1 MAEKGPPAPTPK
13 PVRAKIPAPAKTK
26 ALPKPNTTRTNI
38 PLEPKVVIR
47 PVDQPADQPE
57 DQNNLHP
64 PNQPNNLPD
73 IPPAPPVPIINPPQP
88 NPQNPQDQQGP
99 PNQQNPPNPPQPPN
113 PPNPPNQPNQPQQP
127 NNMQQQDLPQPQ
139 QLNWSYFK
147 PEFSGKTEEDAAAH
161 LLKTNDWMDT
171 HNFPEDTKVRRF
183 CLTLIG
189 EARLWYESIRPIN
202 MDWTALQEHFRQ
214 QYSKFGSSREQYFHV
229 WRSFQ
234 YDESTDTIDSYI
246 LKIKQVAA
254 LLNYGEP
261 EILELFKNTL
271 PSKLYWILF
280 PINNLGEAVETA
292 KRVLNKEKLD
302 KQLTGQASNISPFM
316 KLGNDKHSNQKVAIE
331 QRDVENV
338 TSEMYNLSLQQ
349 DRPKKPFK
357 PQVYQK
363 RGRGQKQNNNRDR
376 FRNNNRSGQ
385 GFVQNRRG
393 NNYRRSGNVQ
403 NWNRN
408 SSRDRD
414 GRHFSRNYSND
425 RSRSRERSQ
434 SPRRYRQYNNN
445 NRLRSRSRS
454 RSGPRVTTNR
464 DRVRCYRCREY
475 DHYANEC
482 PNAFS
487 DSDGPDSDNVA
498 LQVMTTNSES
508 YDSQDIERIMEDTDY
523 LNL

>member
-13 PVRAKIPAPAKTK
+13 PVRAKTPAPTKTK

-47 PVDQPADQPE
+47 PVDQPVDQLE
-57 DQNNLHP
+57 DQDAPHP

-73 IPPAPPVPIINPPQP
+73 IPPAPPVPVINPP
-88 NPQNPQDQQGP
+88 NPQDPQDP
-99 PNQQNPPNPPQPPN
+99 PNPPNLPNPPNPQNPPNPPQP
-113 PPNPPNQPNQPQQP
+113 QQP
-127 NNMQQQDLPQPQ
+127 DNMQPPDPHQAH

-183 CLTLIG
+183 CLTLTG
-189 EARLWYESIRPIN
+189 EARLWYESIRPIE
-202 MDWTALQEHFRQ
+202 MDWRALQEHFRQ
-214 QYSKFGSSREQYFHV
+214 QHSKFGSSREQYFHV

-234 YDESTDTIDSYI
+234 YDENTDTIDSYI
-246 LKIKQVAA
+246 LKIKQVAS

-280 PINNLGEAVETA
+280 PINNLREAVDTA

-316 KLGNDKHSNQKVAIE
+316 KLGDNTLGDNIHPGQKVTINQK
-331 QRDVENV
+331 DLENV
-338 TSEMYNLSLQQ
+338 MSMMYNLSLQQ
-349 DRPKKPFK
+349 DRAKKPFK

-363 RGRGQKQNNNRDR
+363 KGRGQRQNYNRDR
-376 FRNNNRSGQ
+376 FRHNDRSGQ
-385 GFVQNRRG
+385 GFIQNRHG
-393 NNYRRSGNVQ
+393 NNYRRNGNSQ
-403 NWNRN
+403 NFSRN
-408 SSRDRD
+408 NSRDR
-414 GRHFSRNYSND
+414 GRRNFNRSYSSD

-434 SPRRYRQYNNN
+434 SPRRYRQYGNV
-445 NRLRSRSRS
+445 RLRSRSRS
-454 RSGPRVTTNR
+454 RSNPRITTNR
-464 DRVRCYRCREY
+464 DRIRCYKCREY
-475 DHYANEC
+475 DHFANEC
-482 PNAFS
+482 LNAMS
-487 DSDGPDSDNVA
+487 DSDGHESDNVA
-498 LQVMTTNSES
+498 LQVMTTNAEP
-508 YDSQDIERIMEDTDY
+508 YDTHDIVRIMEDTEY